1 MEYPRL
7 GLIRIEISIIFLS
20 MLTSKCNR
28 GTVWEPLA
36 PDDETRL
43 TCLFAR
49 AKSSQKQAG
58 GLAEL
63 GHSQIQNGPLSQM
76 CGADKGNPVRKGHR
90 GGASWRR

>member
-1 MEYPRL
+1 
-7 GLIRIEISIIFLS
+7 

-76 CGADKGNPVRKGHR
+76 CGADKGNPVRKGASRR
-90 GGASWRR
+90 GKLAALIVPVWAARWDNR